1 MPSHSYGGGLFARQ
15 CGPSRYCNGDFT
27 RVARPRS
34 GGNSAHSGSMRY
46 PRRFLRCPAYR
57 ICGTCGRHGSAD
69 ENVDARRICFA
80 DDTVASSNGHVD
92 TLPQTSVILG
102 YRSRPKRERAYVV
115 GSAISFGDAIA
126 SVGGGS
132 DTANGWQ
139 KSTCN
144 ASSSNWPAQRSTGAQ
159 SSGRGITRAARP
171 RSGGSGL
178 PPSTD
183 NGGDFYA
190 DSNSHVGA
198 SERSGSSFAP
208 AVVARP
214 PGNNGS

>member
-1 MPSHSYGGGLFARQ
+1 
-15 CGPSRYCNGDFT
+15 
-27 RVARPRS
+27 
-34 GGNSAHSGSMRY
+34 MRY
-46 PRRFLRCPAYR
+46 PRRSLRCPACR

-69 ENVDARRICFA
+69 ENVDACRICGTCGRHGFA

-115 GSAISFGDAIA
+115 GSAISFSDAIA

-178 PPSTD
+178 PPSAY

-190 DSNSHVGA
+190 DANSHVGA
-198 SERSGSSFAP
+198 SKRSGSSFAP
-208 AVVARP
+208 AVIARP
-214 PGNNGS
+214 PGDNGSRVGRCHAPSDGLPTQTASSPPWSSQRTSGAQSAG

>member
-1 MPSHSYGGGLFARQ
+1 MCRGI
-15 CGPSRYCNGDFT
+15 T

-46 PRRFLRCPAYR
+46 PRRSLGCPARR
-57 ICGTCGRHGSAD
+57 ICGTCGRHG
-69 ENVDARRICFA
+69 FA
-80 DDTVASSNGHVD
+80 GDSVASSD
-92 TLPQTSVILG
+92 TLPQTSVIFG
-102 YRSRPKRERAYVV
+102 CCSRPKWERVYVV
-115 GSAISFGDAIA
+115 GSAISVGDDIA
-126 SVGGGS
+126 SVGVGS
-132 DTANGWQ
+132 TNANGLHNSSC
-139 KSTCN
+139 K
-144 ASSSNWPAQRSTGAQ
+144 ASSSHWPAQRSTGAQ
-159 SSGRGITRAARP
+159 SSGRGLTRAARP

-190 DSNSHVGA
+190 DANSHVGA

-214 PGNNGS
+214 PGDNGSRVGRCHAPSDGLPTQTASLPPWSSQRTSGTRSDS